1 MFSYFAS
8 MQFDVAM
15 PLTLFAVTLIAV
27 MLSGKSEGKLK
38 KSLEERKFGV
48 KDTVLLVA
56 AISVTVSLIVFV
68 PQTAVMTMFLFS
80 YSMLLFLFTYIFSDI
95 SKPKAKAFFLT
106 FFAVSLTAAVISLFN
121 FDTNAMVAYG
131 GLTLTCLSSFAFIA
145 FIYENVRESVKERFY
160 MALLPPAL
168 FLCLYLFF
176 SGTPAWFPYL
186 INFYGVIFAILV
198 TIYIGSVFTWK
209 TTLIFVGLLTLAD
222 IILVLF
228 TGTMVSAARHVSSL
242 RLPILVTIPIVPTV
256 TVNGNMLYM
265 SLGLGDFF
273 FAGVI
278 GIQTAKKFG
287 KKTMLWSIVAM
298 CLSFFVF
305 ETFLLN
311 IELRS
316 FPGTLM
322 IVCGWI
328 PIAVWKS
335 IKGKE
340 KHAEGLA
347 EQCS

>member
-1 MFSYFAS
+1 
-8 MQFDVAM
+8 MQFDIAM
-15 PLTLFAVTLIAV
+15 PLMLFAVTFIAV
-27 MLSGKSEGKLK
+27 TLSEKSEGKLK
-38 KSLEERKFGV
+38 KSLEERKFGT
-48 KDTVLLVA
+48 KDTILLVA
-56 AISVTVSLIVFV
+56 AISITVSLIVFV
-68 PQTAVMTMFLFS
+68 PQTAVMTLFLFS

-95 SKPKAKAFFLT
+95 SKSKAKTLFLT
-106 FFAVSLTAAVISLFN
+106 FFTICLIAAIISLFK
-121 FDTNAMVAYG
+121 FGTNIIVAYG
-131 GLTLTCLSSFAFIA
+131 GLALICISSFAYIA
-145 FIYENVRESVKERFY
+145 FLYENVRGSTKERFY

-186 INFYGVIFAILV
+186 INVYGVIFAVLV
-198 TIYIGSVFTWK
+198 IIYIGSVFTWK
-209 TTLIFVGLLTLAD
+209 TTLIFVGLLTIMD

-242 RLPILVTIPIVPTV
+242 RLPILVTIPIVPTI
-256 TVNGNMLYM
+256 TIDGSTLYM

-287 KKTMLWSIVAM
+287 RKTMFWSIVAM

-311 IELRS
+311 AELRA

-322 IVCGWI
+322 IICGWI
-328 PIAVWKS
+328 PVAIWKS
-335 IKGKE
+335 IKNGKNTP
-340 KHAEGLA
+340 KGLT
-347 EQCS
+347 E

>member
-1 MFSYFAS
+1 

-27 MLSGKSEGKLK
+27 MLSEKSEGKLK

-106 FFAVSLTAAVISLFN
+106 FFAISLVAAITSF
-121 FDTNAMVAYG
+121 FKFGTNTMVAYG
-131 GLTLTCLSSFAFIA
+131 GLALTCLSSFAYIA
-145 FIYENVRESVKERFY
+145 LLHENLRESTKERFH
-160 MALLPPAL
+160 MAILPPAL

-176 SGTPAWFPYL
+176 SGTPAWFSYL
-186 INFYGVIFAILV
+186 INAYGVIFAILV
-198 TIYIGSVFTWK
+198 IIYIGSVFTWK

-222 IILVLF
+222 VILVLF

-242 RLPILVTIPIVPTV
+242 RLPILVTIPTVPTIMID
-256 TVNGNMLYM
+256 GSMLYM

-273 FAGVI
+273 FAGII

-287 KKTMLWSIVAM
+287 KKAMLWSIAAM
-298 CLSFFVF
+298 CISFFAF
-305 ETFLLN
+305 ETFILN
-311 IELRS
+311 TELRA

-328 PIAVWKS
+328 PIAIWKS
-335 IKGKE
+335 IKSKE
-340 KHAEGLA
+340 KHAQDLA

>member
-1 MFSYFAS
+1 MR
-8 MQFDVAM
+8 FDIAM

-27 MLSGKSEGKLK
+27 MLNERSEGKLK
-38 KSLEERKFGV
+38 KSLEERKFGT
-48 KDTVLLVA
+48 KDAVLLVA
-56 AISVTVSLIVFV
+56 AISITVSLIVFV
-68 PQTAVMTMFLFS
+68 PQTAVMTVFLFS

-106 FFAVSLTAAVISLFN
+106 FFVVSLVAAITSLFKFGAN
-121 FDTNAMVAYG
+121 IMVAYG
-131 GLTLTCLSSFAFIA
+131 GLALICLSSFAFVA
-145 FIYENVRESVKERFY
+145 FLYENVRESTKERFY
-160 MALLPPAL
+160 MAVLPPAL

-186 INFYGVIFAILV
+186 INAYGVIFAVLV
-198 TIYIGSVFTWK
+198 IIYIGSVFTWK
-209 TTLIFVGLLTLAD
+209 TTLIFVGLLTLMD
-222 IILVLF
+222 VILVLF

-242 RLPILVTIPIVPTV
+242 RLPILVTIPIVPTIM
-256 TVNGNMLYM
+256 VNGSTLYM

-273 FAGVI
+273 FAGII

-287 KKTMLWSIVAM
+287 KKTMLWSIAAM
-298 CLSFFVF
+298 CLSFFAF
-305 ETFLLN
+305 ETFILN
-311 IELRS
+311 TELRA

-335 IKGKE
+335 IKSEE
-340 KHAEGLA
+340 KHTKGLT